1 MDADLPTDLPA
12 DFIERL
18 PPGTTWR
25 AASPM
30 QPANFDEPMLL
41 SSSLP
46 AEQLDSAWSAIRG
59 RESDHSPPRRR
70 LIGLAGPAGSG
81 KTLAASF
88 IPDAVIVGLAD
99 PLYAAISVMFN
110 VPEVVLRT
118 RSAKESP
125 LEQALYSSPRRLLQ
139 TLGTEWGREQLGD
152 TVWIEQAR
160 RRIERLVEAGAPVI
174 VIPDVRFEN
183 EAEWIRHGAHGLAGD
198 LWHIRRPGAEPSEHS
213 SEHGVAV
220 DPADAV
226 IENDGSAANL
236 HEQVMRALLRVRS

>member
-1 MDADLPTDLPA
+1 MDAEIPSDLPT

-30 QPANFDEPMLL
+30 QPATFDEPIML

-46 AEQLDSAWSAIRG
+46 TEQLGSTWSAIRG
-59 RESDHSPPRRR
+59 RESDHRPSRRR

-88 IPDAVIVGLAD
+88 IPDAVVVGLAD
-99 PLYAAISVMFN
+99 PLYAAIAVMFS

-160 RRIERLVEAGAPVI
+160 RRIQAIVEAGAPVV
-174 VIPDVRFEN
+174 VIPDVRFAN
-183 EAEWIRHGAHGLAGD
+183 EAEWIRQGPHGLDGEV
-198 LWHIRRPGAEPSEHS
+198 WHIRRPGADPSEHP
-213 SEHGVAV
+213 SEQGVEI
-220 DPADAV
+220 DPKDAV
-226 IENDGSAANL
+226 IENDGTAANL
-236 HEQVMRALLRVRS
+236 HEQVMRALLRPRS